1 MTKSFSAFPI
11 GAVAFLL
18 PQLLFWWLS
27 PASPARLL
35 IYAVLTLLTL
45 ALPLACLL
53 TYWYTDLAKSAAVWI
68 VGGVLQVMVVA
79 VAALLLFCG
88 SSVRT
93 SIFALLTTALV
104 CCGVLIPFI
113 GAALRPQRQGI
124 YPATILEAE
133 DDAAAADVL
142 PEDLPIPTI
151 DQLISRQRVGSQL
164 PPMPTRQQP
173 PPLPHRDR

>member
-1 MTKSFSAFPI
+1 MDHLCGGGRA
-11 GAVAFLL
+11 A
-18 PQLLFWWLS
+18 
-27 PASPARLL
+27 
-35 IYAVLTLLTL
+35 AVLRFFRQNVYFRTADHRAGLLRCSH
-45 ALPLACLL
+45 PL
-53 TYWYTDLAKSAAVWI
+53 
-68 VGGVLQVMVVA
+68 
-79 VAALLLFCG
+79 
-88 SSVRT
+88 
-93 SIFALLTTALV
+93 
-104 CCGVLIPFI
+104 I

-151 DQLISRQRVGSQL
+151 DQLISRQRAGSQL